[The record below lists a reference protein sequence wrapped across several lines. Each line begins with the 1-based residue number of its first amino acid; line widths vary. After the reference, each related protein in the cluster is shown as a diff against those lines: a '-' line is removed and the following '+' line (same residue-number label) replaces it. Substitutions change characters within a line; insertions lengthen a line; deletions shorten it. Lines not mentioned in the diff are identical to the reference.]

1 MPLWF
6 GILQWSR
13 FSLPNSTSIYT
24 SRSMERHFPSQDEM
38 FPDIHKIVI
47 LKCTFK
53 LCILHSLSLIA
64 DKWKEISMFS
74 YNQQINYS
82 MFNCSLLLI
91 SSSKYFKSYL
101 STPTGYIREGFPCWQ
116 VLTLFE
122 GLSILIVPSLIWYCI
137 TQDIFQIQSKV
148 QPNPAI

>member
-1 MPLWF
+1 
-6 GILQWSR
+6 
-13 FSLPNSTSIYT
+13 
-24 SRSMERHFPSQDEM
+24 MERHFPSQDEM

-82 MFNCSLLLI
+82 MSNCSLLLI
-91 SSSKYFKSYL
+91 SSISTSNHIYLLLQAIYEKVFAVGRYSLYLRDLVFKLYL
-101 STPTGYIREGFPCWQ
+101 L
-116 VLTLFE
+116 VLY
-122 GLSILIVPSLIWYCI
+122 YCI

-148 QPNPAI
+148 QPNPAIQY

>member
-1 MPLWF
+1 
-6 GILQWSR
+6 
-13 FSLPNSTSIYT
+13 
-24 SRSMERHFPSQDEM
+24 M

-91 SSSKYFKSYL
+91 SSISTSNPIYL
-101 STPTGYIREGFPCWQ
+101 LLQSIYEKVFP
-116 VLTLFE
+116 V
-122 GLSILIVPSLIWYCI
+122 GRYSLYLR
-137 TQDIFQIQSKV
+137 DLVF
-148 QPNPAI
+148 

>member
-1 MPLWF
+1 
-6 GILQWSR
+6 
-13 FSLPNSTSIYT
+13 
-24 SRSMERHFPSQDEM
+24 MERHFPSQDEM

-91 SSSKYFKSYL
+91 SSISTSNPIYL
-101 STPTGYIREGFPCWQ
+101 LLQAIYEKVFP
-116 VLTLFE
+116 V
-122 GLSILIVPSLIWYCI
+122 GRYSLYLR
-137 TQDIFQIQSKV
+137 DLVF
-148 QPNPAI
+148 

>member
-13 FSLPNSTSIYT
+13 FSLPNTSIYT
-24 SRSMERHFPSQDEM
+24 SRCMERHFPSQDEM

-74 YNQQINYS
+74 YNQQTNYS
-82 MFNCSLLLI
+82 MFNCSLLGAPHFNY
-91 SSSKYFKSYL
+91 KYFKSYL
-101 STPTGYIREGFPCWQ
+101 SSPTGYIREGFPCWQ

-122 GLSILIVPSLIWYCI
+122 GPSILIVPSLILLYN
-137 TQDIFQIQSKV
+137 TRYL
-148 QPNPAI
+148 PNSEQGPA

>member
-1 MPLWF
+1 MLLWF

-13 FSLPNSTSIYT
+13 FSLPNTSIYT
-24 SRSMERHFPSQDEM
+24 SRCMERHFPSQDEM

-91 SSSKYFKSYL
+91 SSISTSNPIYL
-101 STPTGYIREGFPCWQ
+101 LLQSIYEKVFP
-116 VLTLFE
+116 VGRYSLYLRDLVFYV
-122 GLSILIVPSLIWYCI
+122 IVPSLILLYNTRYLPI
-137 TQDIFQIQSKV
+137 
-148 QPNPAI
+148 